1 MSKVYS
7 GRDGALLYGGTSLA
21 KVSSVSLT
29 ADLNL
34 LETTTLGDNLRSYT
48 PGIQGFTGSAT
59 LLYYKDDDGDIDA
72 SQILKKLYKTGT
84 EGVSESDKVTLT
96 FRLIDGTADNNDV
109 ELTAYITGVGFGVS
123 TADTVKANISFTA
136 TGSLT
141 TASI

>member
-7 GRDGALLYGGTSLA
+7 GRDGSLLFAGTVLA

-48 PGIQGFTGSAT
+48 PGLQGFSGSAT

-72 SQILKKLYKTGT
+72 SQVLKKLYKTGT
-84 EGVSESDKVTLT
+84 DGVSESDKVTLT
-96 FRLIDGTADNNDV
+96 FRLIDGTDNNDV
-109 ELTAYITGVGFGVS
+109 ELSAYITGLGFGVA

>member
-7 GRDGALLYGGTSLA
+7 GRDGSLLWQGSTLA
-21 KVSSVSLT
+21 KVSSVNLT

-48 PGIQGFTGSAT
+48 PGIQGFTGTAT
-59 LLYYKDDDGDIDA
+59 LLYYKADSGTIDA
-72 SQILKKLYKTGT
+72 SQVLAKLYRTGT
-84 EGVSESDKVTLT
+84 DGVSESDKVTLT
-96 FRLIDGTADNNDV
+96 FRLVDGSDQNDV
-109 ELTAYITGVGFGVS
+109 ELTAFITGLGFGVS

>member
-7 GRDGALLYGGTSLA
+7 GRDGSLLFAGTVLA

-48 PGIQGFTGSAT
+48 PGLQGFSGSAT

-72 SQILKKLYKTGT
+72 SQVLKKLYKTGT
-84 EGVSESDKVTLT
+84 DGVGESDKVTLT
-96 FRLIDGTADNNDV
+96 FRLVDGTDNNDV
-109 ELTAYITGVGFGVS
+109 ELSAYITGLGFGVA

>member
-7 GRDGALLYGGTSLA
+7 GRDGALLWGGTSLA

-48 PGIQGFTGSAT
+48 PGLQGFSGSAT

-72 SQILKKLYKTGT
+72 SQVLKKLYKTGT

-96 FRLIDGTADNNDV
+96 FRLVDGTDNNDV
-109 ELTAYITGVGFGVS
+109 ELSA
-123 TADTVKANISFTA
+123 
-136 TGSLT
+136 
-141 TASI
+141 

>member
-7 GRDGALLYGGTSLA
+7 GRDGSLLFAGTVLA

-48 PGIQGFTGSAT
+48 PGLQGFSGSAT

-72 SQILKKLYKTGT
+72 SQVLKKLYKTGT
-84 EGVSESDKVTLT
+84 DGVSESDKVTLT
-96 FRLIDGTADNNDV
+96 FRLVDGTDNNDV
-109 ELTAYITGVGFGVS
+109 ELSAYITGLGFGVA